1 MRPVWQ
7 AEGKMVPVKD
17 TPTPSSLSLFHSR
30 PLSPSFPLY
39 LSFSQP
45 SHFPLSPSLFILSI
59 PWLKLCRVQWW
70 WWWWWWWFC
79 WWRRSYHGDDVYIT
93 GLPNSIDP
101 CTPPSPL
108 PSPLHFASKSPTSF
122 SSTPSSPHPPPFYSF
137 SPLLL
142 IFPSVPSLPSIFPL
156 DGDLP
161 IPHHPEQQ
169 PHTHQEL
176 ILILLQPGH
185 KTLLLLLPPGHENTP
200 NPPATRS
207 QNTPPTPAT
216 RSWKHS

>member
-1 MRPVWQ
+1 M
-7 AEGKMVPVKD
+7 
-17 TPTPSSLSLFHSR
+17 
-30 PLSPSFPLY
+30 
-39 LSFSQP
+39 
-45 SHFPLSPSLFILSI
+45 
-59 PWLKLCRVQWW
+59 
-70 WWWWWWWFC
+70 
-79 WWRRSYHGDDVYIT
+79 
-93 GLPNSIDP
+93 PNSIDP

-108 PSPLHFASKSPTSF
+108 PSHLHFASKSPTPF
-122 SSTPSSPHPPPFYSF
+122 SPTPSSPHPPPFCFF

-200 NPPATRS
+200 NSLQSGHKTLLLLLPPGHESTPNPPATRS

-216 RSWKHS
+216 RS